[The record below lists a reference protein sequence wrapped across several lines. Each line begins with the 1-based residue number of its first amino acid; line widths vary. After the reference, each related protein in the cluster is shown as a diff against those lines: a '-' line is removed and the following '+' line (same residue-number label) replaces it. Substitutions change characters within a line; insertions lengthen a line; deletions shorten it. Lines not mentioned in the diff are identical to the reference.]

1 MKCICPYK
9 GRVHI
14 FFVLQSY
21 IRFEASFKEKFIV
34 LIAAL
39 SEGCDE
45 AVSSAE
51 KPKYFDSL
59 VESYFTDIRQAESL
73 TDDETGSLFS
83 RARSG
88 DRAAYKKI
96 IEANLKLVVSIA
108 KRYAHN
114 KLMFLDLVQEGN
126 IGLIRSIKKFKPEL
140 GYKFSTFSSFWIKQE
155 IIRSIENKGR
165 MIRVPVNIAKTINKL
180 KKLVDL
186 KADATGRIDTK
197 NIAEIIKVKEDK
209 VEDLMQYFDDSCSI
223 EKLID
228 KNCFN
233 IFITDQ
239 ENLEPED
246 IAIYSVVSDQIQRYL
261 TDKLTSRERET
272 VTLRFGLLDNVYKT
286 HQEVADILQV
296 SRERV
301 RQLETSAL
309 AKLKAAL
316 TACPEDQM
324 LFSA

>member
-1 MKCICPYK
+1 
-9 GRVHI
+9 
-14 FFVLQSY
+14 
-21 IRFEASFKEKFIV
+21 
-34 LIAAL
+34 
-39 SEGCDE
+39 
-45 AVSSAE
+45 VSNAE
-51 KPKYFDSL
+51 KSKYFDSL
-59 VESYFTDIRQAESL
+59 VESYFSDIRQAEGLS
-73 TDDETGSLFS
+73 DDEVGDLFA
-83 RARSG
+83 RARTG
-88 DRAAYKKI
+88 DRAAYKRI

-180 KKLVDL
+180 KKLVDM
-186 KADATGRIDTK
+186 KTDASGKIDTK
-197 NIAEIIKVKEDK
+197 NIAEIIKLKEDRI
-209 VEDLMQYFDDSCSI
+209 EDLMQYFDDSCSI

-233 IFITDQ
+233 IFITDH

-246 IAIYSVVSDQIQRYL
+246 IAIYNVVSDQIQVYL
-261 TDKLTSRERET
+261 QGKLTARERET

-286 HQEVADILQV
+286 HQEVADMLQI

-301 RQLETSAL
+301 RQLEASAL
-309 AKLKAAL
+309 AKLKIAL
-316 TACPEDQM
+316 TKSPDDQL